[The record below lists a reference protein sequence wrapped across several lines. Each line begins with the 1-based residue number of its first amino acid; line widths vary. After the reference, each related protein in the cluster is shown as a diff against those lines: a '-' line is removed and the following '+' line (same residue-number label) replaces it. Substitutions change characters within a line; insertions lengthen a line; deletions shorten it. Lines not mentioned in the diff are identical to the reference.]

1 MYTYI
6 VCTHVPWLLWYHIC
20 CFSSWFQF
28 GCSEKR
34 LIVQFQ
40 FLLICW
46 KCTIYTHSRFYCTL
60 PPPTHIYTVHHPYTH
75 KTDADPKERTKLL
88 LKKIEQCCFIF
99 DFTEPMSELRAKEV
113 KRAALTEILDH
124 VTSTSGTLT
133 EPVYPALVQMVGK
146 MAFVKDK
153 NCVDQKTEIAAVY
166 IMWATCTCT

>member
-1 MYTYI
+1 
-6 VCTHVPWLLWYHIC
+6 
-20 CFSSWFQF
+20 
-28 GCSEKR
+28 
-34 LIVQFQ
+34 
-40 FLLICW
+40 
-46 KCTIYTHSRFYCTL
+46 
-60 PPPTHIYTVHHPYTH
+60 
-75 KTDADPKERTKLL
+75 
-88 LKKIEQCCFIF
+88 
-99 DFTEPMSELRAKEV
+99 MSELRAKEV